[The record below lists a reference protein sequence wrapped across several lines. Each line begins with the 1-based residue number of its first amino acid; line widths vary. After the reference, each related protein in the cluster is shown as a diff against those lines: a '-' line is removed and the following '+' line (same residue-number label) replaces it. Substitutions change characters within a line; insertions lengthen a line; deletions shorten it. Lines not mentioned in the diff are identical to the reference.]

1 MIPFP
6 GGEYIIGSPTSEPHR
21 KKDEGP
27 QVRVKVEP
35 FWIGKCEVT
44 WGEYHS
50 FMAMYDA
57 FKKLQRLAA
66 NPGKTGGGP
75 SADWRLIQMHAW
87 NGKLEEKW
95 NVDAVTSP
103 TPLYDSTFTYG
114 VGDQPNQ
121 PAVTITPFAA
131 RQYTKWISGIT
142 GQNYRLPSE
151 AEWEYAARAGTTTA
165 YSFGN
170 DA

>member
-1 MIPFP
+1 SM
-6 GGEYIIGSPTSEPHR
+6 GSPPNEAHR
-21 KKDEGP
+21 AKDEGP

-35 FWIGKCEVT
+35 CWIGKCEVT
-44 WGEYHS
+44 WAEYHA

-66 NPGKTGGGP
+66 NPGKSGGP
-75 SADWRLIQMHAW
+75 AVDWRLIQMHAW
-87 NGKLEEKW
+87 NGKLEDKW

-121 PAVTITPFAA
+121 PAVTITPFSA

-142 GQNYRLPSE
+142 GHNYRLP
-151 AEWEYAARAGTTTA
+151 
-165 YSFGN
+165 
-170 DA
+170 